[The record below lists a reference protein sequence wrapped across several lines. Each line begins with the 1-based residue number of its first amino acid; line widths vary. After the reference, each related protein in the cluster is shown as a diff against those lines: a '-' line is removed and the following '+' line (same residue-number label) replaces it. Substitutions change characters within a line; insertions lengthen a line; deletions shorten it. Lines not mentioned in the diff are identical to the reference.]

1 MRLLITG
8 ASGQLGAY
16 LLAALSGSTDTV
28 IAWSGSR
35 TGSCSGFELKPVSLL
50 EPAAIEA
57 AFRKAQP
64 DGVVHAAARSQI
76 SECDRDPPG
85 ARQVNTAATV
95 QLARLAAGCGAR
107 FVFVSTDLVFDG
119 TAAPY
124 REEDLPSPLSE
135 YGRSKAAAEEVR
147 AMGGTVVARVS
158 LLFGPARIDRP
169 SFFDAQIT
177 ALRQGQPLTLFH
189 DEWRT
194 PLDLA
199 SAASALLAVVRS
211 SFTGTLHIG
220 GPARLSRLEMG
231 QRLAAYLGLPS
242 SSLRSAARA
251 EVDAHRPRDTSL
263 DSSRFRQLFPRL
275 SFPAFEEGLR
285 QMGLLAGCGA

>member
-1 MRLLITG
+1 
-8 ASGQLGAY
+8 
-16 LLAALSGSTDTV
+16 
-28 IAWSGSR
+28 
-35 TGSCSGFELKPVSLL
+35 
-50 EPAAIEA
+50 
-57 AFRKAQP
+57 
-64 DGVVHAAARSQI
+64 
-76 SECDRDPPG
+76 
-85 ARQVNTAATV
+85 VNTAATV

-124 REEDLPSPLSE
+124 REEDLPTPLSE
-135 YGRSKAAAEEVR
+135 YGRSKAAAEEEVR
-147 AMGGTVVARVS
+147 ALGGTVVARVS
-158 LLFGPARIDRP
+158 LLFGPARIDRA

-211 SFTGTLHIG
+211 SFTGTLHLG
-220 GPARLSRLEMG
+220 GPKRLSRLEMG

-263 DSSRFRQLFPRL
+263 DSSRFRQLFPHL
-275 SFPAFEEGLR
+275 CFPAFEEGLR
-285 QMGLLAGCGA
+285 QMGLPGGRGA